1 MVSQA
6 APISIHSEPEQTPVL
21 IVEDE
26 ATSRRALSMLLSGCG
41 YRPEAFASGEAA
53 LRALQRGPRPRI
65 AHIDL
70 DLPGMNGLDLIRH
83 LEQLDPSVFPVLIT
97 ATSSEVLA
105 AKLHDRPIAYLR
117 KPLDFDNLLALLHQQ
132 QMNN

>member
-6 APISIHSEPEQTPVL
+6 VPIMNSSEPEQTPVL

-26 ATSRRALSMLLSGCG
+26 ATSRRALSMLLGSCG
-41 YRPEAFASGEAA
+41 YRPEAFGSGEEA
-53 LRALQRGPRPRI
+53 LRALQRGPKPRI
-65 AHIDL
+65 ALIDL
-70 DLPGMNGLDLIRH
+70 DLPGMNGLELIKH

-97 ATSSEVLA
+97 ATSNEVLA
-105 AKLHDRPIAYLR
+105 AKLHDRSIAYLR